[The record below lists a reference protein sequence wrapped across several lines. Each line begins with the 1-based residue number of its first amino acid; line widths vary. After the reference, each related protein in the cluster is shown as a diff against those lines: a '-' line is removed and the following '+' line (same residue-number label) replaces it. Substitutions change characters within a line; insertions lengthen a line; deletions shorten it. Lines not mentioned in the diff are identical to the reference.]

1 MRPPSSTAPPVLN
14 SNLKSG
20 GPPLGPILGGVF
32 GTLLV
37 LLIAGA
43 VAFVLCRRKRR
54 SRRSGNRGPAL
65 AHNSDEEEGL
75 VGKGAANSEREKK
88 KKKKGTKEK
97 DPTVRELSREPSRAY
112 SLAETEES
120 VESYVTER
128 FGEADRR
135 GDIREQMIATQEELL
150 TMVGMGMSE
159 KEKEVLEERLAAE
172 QTAAAA
178 PAVLMEKLNWLQ
190 TNQETN
196 WARGLTNRPP
206 PGYEKY
212 FSS

>member
-75 VGKGAANSEREKK
+75 VGKGAANSEREK

>member
-1 MRPPSSTAPPVLN
+1 M
-14 SNLKSG
+14 
-20 GPPLGPILGGVF
+20 F

-75 VGKGAANSEREKK
+75 VGKGAANSEREK